1 MDTKLIVAY
10 QAVIDDLK
18 QSAGWAATPLAT
30 TLTTLATRLF
40 ELENWE
46 KFLPLDEVPD

>member
-18 QSAGWAATPLAT
+18 QSAGWEAEPLAT
-30 TLTTLATRLF
+30 TLSTLAARLF